1 MGWHDRHQAPFYRAD
16 HAVNVRLD
24 GGGLIARLV
33 SIADLGHFSQGA
45 FGTENRPC
53 FPLSQRFTKMSI
65 KCTHMPT
72 NPWRNLV
79 LLSWLRFQ
87 STKQRVQSNAASR

>member
-16 HAVNVRLD
+16 HAVNVRLV
-24 GGGLIARLV
+24 GGGLIAREG

-65 KCTHMPT
+65 KWYSHANESVEELGPPVM
-72 NPWRNLV
+72 
-79 LLSWLRFQ
+79 
-87 STKQRVQSNAASR
+87 AAISVNEAAGAI